1 MRVGLGCVA
10 AVGFL
15 SACVTAESPVQYGGI
30 AEKMTKP
37 AATTPCDAADIR
49 LVREV
54 EMVLPA
60 DSMPAFHTTSSLR
73 TLKNISV
80 EYDVAPDGRAKNIRY
95 VGNPDDLKSEA
106 RRSLIRAMTAQ
117 VASFEYDWEG
127 RPSYA
132 TACRYT
138 VEVGA

>member
-1 MRVGLGCVA
+1 MRVLLGCCV
-10 AVGFL
+10 AVGGL
-15 SACVTAESPVQYGGI
+15 SACVTADSPVEYGGI
-30 AEKMTKP
+30 ERQIAQP

-73 TLKNISV
+73 TLTNISV
-80 EYDVAPDGRAKNIRY
+80 QYDVAPDGRAKNIRY
-95 VGNPDDLKSEA
+95 AGNPNDLNSDA
-106 RRSLIRAMTAQ
+106 RRSLIRAMTDQ
-117 VASFEYDWEG
+117 VTSFEYDWEG
-127 RPSYA
+127 QPSYA

-138 VEVGA
+138 VEVGT